1 MADELAK
8 LKEHAEQIA
17 RRENCFLYDLELTGQ
32 GQSRILR
39 VFIDKEGD
47 EGVSIDDCSR
57 VSRGLD
63 LVLDVEDLVPGGTY
77 NLEVSSPGLE
87 RRLTQAWH
95 FQKAVGEKVQLQLNK
110 GLGEFVD
117 AMKSS
122 KKDEKRK
129 KMTVL
134 IQEAKDNEIVVT
146 MDEETSKDDTAFAVP
161 LEYIHKAKVIYSF
174 ENNFSNKKPKGRK
187 G

>member
-1 MADELAK
+1 MAEELEK

-17 RRENCFLYDLELTGQ
+17 QRENCFLYDLELTGKGQ
-32 GQSRILR
+32 GRILR
-39 VFIDKEGD
+39 VFIDKDGE

-63 LVLDVEDLVPGGTY
+63 LVLDVEDLVPGGAY

-87 RRLTQAWH
+87 RRLTQPWH
-95 FQKAVGEKVQLQLNK
+95 FEKAVGQKAQLQLNK
-110 GLGEFVD
+110 GLGEFVESR
-117 AMKSS
+117 SS

-129 KMTVL
+129 KLTVL
-134 IQEAKDNEIVVT
+134 IHEAKEDKIVVS
-146 MDEETSKDDTAFAVP
+146 MDDAATKEETFSVP
-161 LEYIHKAKVIYSF
+161 LQYIHKAKVIYSF